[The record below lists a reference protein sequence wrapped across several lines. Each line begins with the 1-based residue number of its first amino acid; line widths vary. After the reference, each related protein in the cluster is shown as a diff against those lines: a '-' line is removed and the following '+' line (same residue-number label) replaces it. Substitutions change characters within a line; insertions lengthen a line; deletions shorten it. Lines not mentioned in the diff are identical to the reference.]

1 MKMCHPAR
9 CLCAI
14 SLCAL
19 VAGCS
24 DLFIAKNHFDNNRA
38 WTNSQQARIVAAG
51 DVVDVS
57 GHPLEG
63 VRVTANHV
71 YLRPT
76 FDDLPRADTIREKR
90 SEQVNGRF
98 RMVFS
103 WADEVEIRFSKPGY
117 RDVVIDLDV
126 EAQPGGDDSLGRYP
140 KAKPVLAEDLKI
152 VMRPLPPPPQTTSIE
167 ANAAGR

>member
-1 MKMCHPAR
+1 MKMCYPAR
-9 CLCAI
+9 CLSAV

-19 VAGCS
+19 LAGCS
-24 DLFIAKNHFDNNRA
+24 DLFIAKSHFDNNRA
-38 WTNSQQARIVAAG
+38 WTNSQQARIIAAG

-76 FDDLPRADTIREKR
+76 FQDLPRADTVREKR
-90 SEQVNGRF
+90 SEQVNGSF

-103 WADEVEIRFSKPGY
+103 WADEVQLRFSKAGY
-117 RDVVIDLDV
+117 REVLIDLDV
-126 EAQPGGDDSLGRYP
+126 APQPGGDDSLGRYP
-140 KAKPVLAEDLKI
+140 KAHAVVAEDLKI
-152 VMRPLPPPPQTTSIE
+152 VMRPLPPPPQSTSSA